1 MGTRN
6 FISMII
12 VITVLAVTCSAC
24 AGKAA
29 EQNDT
34 GANTPSK
41 YIAYDKLPADYD
53 LKDAKTDGCVVFED
67 LQLTSGDEVWQQFL
81 GKTEK
86 GESAKVRLVNYYTLD
101 PKTMSE
107 DYYAEVK
114 DKYPVLYI
122 QDLSYDGE
130 NYHLYYTED
139 GKKHK
144 YEYPYLVKYTGK
156 PDSSTAAYSEYVRY
170 YLVRDKSI
178 TYEQIEISLLTSY
191 TGNQVDCVSVYTDLK
206 K

>member
-1 MGTRN
+1 
-6 FISMII
+6 MII
-12 VITVLAVTCSAC
+12 VITVLAVICSGC

-29 EQNDT
+29 EQKEAKT
-34 GANTPSK
+34 NTPGK

-53 LKDAKTDGCVVFED
+53 LKDAKADGCVVFED
-67 LQLTSGDEVWQQFL
+67 LQLTAGAKVWKQFL
-81 GKTEK
+81 KETQAGKP
-86 GESAKVRLVNYYTLD
+86 ANVRLAWYYTLD
-101 PKTMSE
+101 SQNLSKG
-107 DYYAEVK
+107 YYAEVK
-114 DKYPVLYI
+114 DEYPVLYI

-130 NYHLYYTED
+130 NYHLYYTE
-139 GKKHK
+139 GKQIYK

-156 PDSSTAAYSEYVRY
+156 PDSSTAAYREYVRY

-178 TYEQIEISLLTSY
+178 TYRQIEISLLTSY